1 MKHLKNISNTSK
13 DTLKLRLKQRE
24 DFWITKLDI
33 LAPKGLTKEVN
44 NAKFQLPK
52 LFVHA
57 LIFRCSKKTRKKL
70 TGDATITRGLYGV

>member
-13 DTLKLRLKQRE
+13 DTLKLRLKQLE

-44 NAKFQLPK
+44 NAEVPAAK
-52 LFVHA
+52 
-57 LIFRCSKKTRKKL
+57 IICSCL
-70 TGDATITRGLYGV
+70 NFLLQ